1 MADADAP
8 PSARQLECLALAS
21 RGLNATE
28 IGLRLNISARTVEH
42 HLAKLCDRLGVR
54 TRVQALAVAIRRGWL
69 PPAD

>member
-1 MADADAP
+1 MADDEAP

-28 IGLRLNISARTVEH
+28 IGRRLGISPRTVEH

-54 TRVQALAVAIRRGWL
+54 TRVQALAIAVRRGWL
-69 PPAD
+69 PAAE